1 MGNGVGGFAT
11 INEQRMIGE
20 AGISYLH
27 QRLDSNGNGTGT
39 MDMATTADEYYIE
52 PAATQVATI
61 ETLRFIMRQSGDF
74 PWEEFAATTG
84 ALATGCLLKIKQN
97 NAGLFTVVKDLLAG
111 TVIALNADYLHF
123 GEVSTSIS
131 TSNDSVLV
139 ATFNF
144 RALLGYPI
152 ILYGDRHY
160 LLSFETQDDLSA
172 LESFECWASGYLRS
186 V

>member
-11 INEQRMIGE
+11 ISEQRMIGE
-20 AGISYLH
+20 QGISYLH
-27 QRLDSNGNGTGT
+27 QRLDTVGDGSGTK
-39 MDMATTADEYYIE
+39 DMATTADEYFIE
-52 PAATQVATI
+52 PAATQVAYI
-61 ETLRFIMRQSGDF
+61 ETLRFIIRMSGDF

-97 NAGLFTVVKDLLAG
+97 NASTFTTVKDLLTG
-111 TVIALNADYLHF
+111 TAITINADFLHF

-139 ATFNF
+139 ATFLF
-144 RALLGYPI
+144 RQIMGYPI
-152 ILYGDRHY
+152 ILRGDRNF

-172 LESFECWASGYLRS
+172 LTSFECWASGCLRS